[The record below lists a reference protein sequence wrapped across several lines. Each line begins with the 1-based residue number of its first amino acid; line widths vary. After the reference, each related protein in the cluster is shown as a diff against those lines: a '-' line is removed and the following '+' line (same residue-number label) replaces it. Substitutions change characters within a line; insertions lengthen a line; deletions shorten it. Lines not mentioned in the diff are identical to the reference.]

1 MTMSDQNEKSIY
13 LFLTEGSSDKEYH
26 VHLRPKGSGWVV
38 DYANGPRGRV
48 GQSKPKTPE
57 PLNLEDARTVFEAL
71 VKSKTKAGYTEDVK
85 GVRFTNTEAGK
96 AASGHVQQLPTSIDK
111 ATALRYNCDD
121 SMSLQAKANG
131 ERRTVQVRDGVVR
144 GINKLGLYV
153 NIPETWTKEFLALG
167 TATIDGEQVGETFH
181 AFDLLHYGSDDL
193 RSKGF
198 KQRYERLEGLVAM
211 TTGLIPSLQI
221 LKAEFSTAGKRAKLA
236 SIEASNQEGV
246 VYKEVTAPYEGGR
259 SSNVFKYKLLESSTC
274 LVIRKNQQ
282 RSVELALLD
291 SRGQPVS
298 VGNVTIPENLA
309 VPATNDL
316 WEVQYLYFNPGG
328 GFEQP
333 VSIGPRNDILHAEA
347 VFGQVSRLKPG
358 VTMDADGN
366 RVPTPIRAGSQHQA
380 ARVRP

>member
-1 MTMSDQNEKSIY
+1 MSDQNEKSIY

-26 VHLRPKGSGWVV
+26 VHLRPKGGGWVV

-48 GQSKPKTPE
+48 GQSKPKTPD
-57 PLNLEDARTVFEAL
+57 PLNFADARTVFDAL
-71 VKSKTKAGYTEDVK
+71 VKSKMKGGYTEDVK
-85 GVRFTNTEAGK
+85 GIRFTNTESGK
-96 AASGHVQQLPTSIDK
+96 GASGHVQQLPTSIDK
-111 ATALRYNCDD
+111 ATALRYNGDD
-121 SMSLQAKANG
+121 AMALQEKANG
-131 ERRTVQVRDGVVR
+131 QRRTIQVRDGVVR

-153 NIPETWTKEFLALG
+153 NIPETWAKEFLALG

-198 KQRYERLEGLVAM
+198 KHRYKRLEGLVAM
-211 TTGLIPSLQI
+211 TTGLIPSLQL
-221 LKAEFSTAGKRAKLA
+221 LKAEFTTVDKRAKLA
-236 SIEASNQEGV
+236 AIEASNREGV
-246 VYKEVTAPYEGGR
+246 VYKEVNAPYEGGR
-259 SSNVFKYKLLESSTC
+259 SSSVFKYKLLESATC
-274 LVIRKNQQ
+274 IVLMKNQQ

-291 SRGQPVS
+291 SRGKPVS

-309 VPATNDL
+309 IPAANDL

-333 VSIGPRNDILHAEA
+333 VSLGPRNDILHAEA

-358 VTMDADGN
+358 VSMNADG
-366 RVPTPIRAGSQHQA
+366 RRTLVPSQTNSQPQA
-380 ARVRP
+380 ARARP